1 MGKIGIYGGS
11 FNPPHKGHILA
22 AAAFQQELGLD
33 RLLLVPAAMP
43 PHKAMPDGSPDGEI
57 RLQML
62 KLAAE
67 ELPFAEVL
75 DLELRREG
83 PSYTVD
89 TLRQLRQQYPEDQL
103 FLCMGTDMLQSFS
116 QWRQPEEICRM
127 ATLVMAHRV
136 EPDQEQLRRCTEDVR
151 TAYGAD
157 PVLICNDA
165 FEISSTTVR
174 RLLVVG
180 GAEDYL
186 QPEVFRYI
194 QEHGLYG
201 TGKNRKQLPFEELKA
216 ESLALH
222 KQKRV
227 PHVIGCSETAAE
239 LAKLYGVNEEDAARA
254 GILHDVT
261 KALDGTEQLRL
272 CERYGMIISDF
283 ERQYTK
289 LLHAVTGAAVAKYV
303 FGENE
308 AVCQAI
314 RWHTSGR
321 AGMTTLEKIL
331 YIADYMEPNRDFPQ
345 VEELRKLAY
354 EDLDRAVLMGLEM
367 TVEHL
372 KRQGQPLGHYSR
384 EAIEDLTA
392 GKEQQ

>member
-11 FNPPHKGHILA
+11 FNPPHKGHVLA
-22 AAAFQQELGLD
+22 AAAFRQKLGLD
-33 RLLLVPAAMP
+33 RLLLVPAALP
-43 PHKAMPDGSPDGEI
+43 PHKEMPDGSPDGQS

-62 KLAAE
+62 QLAAE
-67 ELPFAEVL
+67 ELPFAEVS

-89 TLRQLRQQYPEDQL
+89 TLRQLKEQYPDDQL
-103 FLCMGTDMLQSFS
+103 YLCMGTDMLRSFS

-127 ATLVMAHRV
+127 ATLVMAHRE
-136 EPDQEQLRRCTEDVR
+136 EPDHEELQRCAEEIR
-151 TAYGAD
+151 AAYGAD
-157 PVLICNDA
+157 LVLIGNNVL
-165 FEISSTTVR
+165 EISSTTVR
-174 RLLVVG
+174 RLLVLG
-180 GAEDYL
+180 GAEEYL
-186 QPEVFRYI
+186 QPQVLRYI
-194 QEHGLYG
+194 QEHCLYG
-201 TGKNRKQLPFEELKA
+201 VGKNRKNLPFEELRK

-222 KQKRV
+222 KKKRV

-254 GILHDVT
+254 GILHDIT

-272 CERYGMIISDF
+272 CERYGMIIDDF

-345 VEELRKLAY
+345 VEELRQLAH
-354 EDLDRAVLMGLEM
+354 EDLDRAMLMGLGM

-372 KRQGQPLGHYSR
+372 KRQGQPLGHRSR
-384 EAIEDLTA
+384 EAMEDLTM
-392 GKEQQ
+392 GKE